1 MLGAAQ
7 VERPV
12 VAVTL
17 AGDEQRR
24 SDRRQFVR
32 VRLASR
38 AGQLVAY
45 TTGAQDSH
53 LISSLQGA
61 TALLIVPEGE
71 GVIRPGDTAQAML
84 LNDALPWAE

>member
-1 MLGAAQ
+1 MGK
-7 VERPV
+7 
-12 VAVTL
+12 
-17 AGDEQRR
+17 GR
-24 SDRRQFVR
+24 SDRRHFVR

-38 AGQLVAY
+38 AGQLIARA
-45 TTGAQDSH
+45 TGAQDSH

-71 GVIRPGDTAQAML
+71 GVIRPGDTAQALL